1 MSSNPKDQT
10 TDLQKQFTSLMRGLG
25 TRMIL
30 HRQNVAASLG
40 LHNSDHISVD
50 ILRETGPITAGELSK
65 KTGLSTGSITALIDR
80 LEKVGY
86 VRRENDPT
94 DRRKVLIVPI
104 REHKEADN
112 QIYLPLHAAMVE
124 LASSYT
130 PAELE
135 LITQFLDKSDTV
147 LKEQIQHLSS
157 TRPDRSSS

>member
-1 MSSNPKDQT
+1 MSSHQKDQT
-10 TDLQKQFTSLMRGLG
+10 TDLQENFTLRMRGLG

-30 HRQNVAASLG
+30 HRQNVAAALG

-86 VRRENDPT
+86 VRRENDPN

-104 REHKEADN
+104 QKPKEADN
-112 QIYLPLHAAMVE
+112 QTYLPLHTAMVE
-124 LASSYT
+124 LAASYT

-135 LITQFLDKSDTV
+135 FITQFLGKADEV
-147 LKEQIQHLSS
+147 LEEQIQHLDA
-157 TRPDRSSS
+157 RKHGK